1 MLAAKQQHATKVNK
15 QTEDKQEKKKEIPNP
30 RESQCM
36 SLGKPQQ
43 DKTQSNTPRRASSF
57 LPVKQYLFAM
67 IVLVGG

>member
-36 SLGKPQQ
+36 SLGKPPTRQKHKATHAEKSVQ
-43 DKTQSNTPRRASSF
+43 FPTS
-57 LPVKQYLFAM
+57 
-67 IVLVGG
+67 